1 MSTRPF
7 DHRLPLKKATGPLS
21 GKQAMTD
28 LSVVIGASTGLGYK
42 LTKQCAEHGFDPIIA
57 ADEPLIAEIAEALQA
72 TGAKFEP
79 VQAAL
84 GAREGIAKLCS
95 AIGDRPVVALSA
107 NAGIVLERALP
118 DQESNKAH
126 RAVDINIM
134 GPSNSCRRSRVA
146 WRDCRA
152 GRVILAGSMAGFMPG
167 ALSAVHNGTI

>member
-1 MSTRPF
+1 LIIDCRW
-7 DHRLPLKKATGPLS
+7 KKATGPLS
-21 GKQAMTD
+21 GEQAMTD

-84 GAREGIAKLCS
+84 GAHEGIAKLCS

-118 DQESNKAH
+118 DQESNK
-126 RAVDINIM
+126 
-134 GPSNSCRRSRVA
+134 GPQGCRHKHYGPIGLVQKVA
-146 WRDCRA
+146 RGMARLPRGTNYTRRLD
-152 GRVILAGSMAGFMPG
+152 GRLHARCPFGGP
-167 ALSAVHNGTI
+167 